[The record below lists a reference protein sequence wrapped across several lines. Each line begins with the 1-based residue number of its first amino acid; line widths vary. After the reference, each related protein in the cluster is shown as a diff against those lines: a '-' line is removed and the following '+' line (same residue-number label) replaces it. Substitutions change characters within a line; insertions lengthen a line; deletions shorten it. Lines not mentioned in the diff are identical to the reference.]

1 VIRPFFFLSRVSLS
15 TDRVWK
21 RYGDQNPYYGVL
33 TDPRYLAD
41 RMTDESRAAFFS
53 TGDAHVVQLL
63 DLIFRVVNPE
73 FVVNRV
79 LDFGCGV
86 GRLAIPFARHA
97 QGVDGMDISA
107 SMLKEARVNAAHFD
121 VDNVAFLESDD
132 ELTEATGLYSLVH
145 SYVVL
150 QHVPLRRGMRLLG
163 QLIDRIEPGGVGA
176 FHVTYG
182 SELSRG
188 SRAFRRIRL
197 LFPPLH
203 WAVNIVR
210 GRPLRTPMM
219 QMNLYDLGN
228 VVRAVQTRGEVNA
241 IHVQLTEHSGFL
253 GAFIFFQRPYAAQND

>member
-1 VIRPFFFLSRVSLS
+1 MIRPAFILSRVGLS
-15 TDRVWK
+15 TDRAWK

-41 RMTDESRAAFFS
+41 RLTDEARAAFFA
-53 TGDAHVVQLL
+53 TGDDHVVHVL
-63 DLIFRVVNPE
+63 DLISRAVSPG

-86 GRLAIPFARHA
+86 GRLTIPFARYTKGA
-97 QGVDGMDISA
+97 VGVDISA
-107 SMLKEARVNAAHFD
+107 SMLREARANAAHLK
-121 VDNVAFLESDD
+121 VANVVFLESDD
-132 ELTEATGLYSLVH
+132 ELTKATGLYSLVH

-176 FHVTYG
+176 FHVTYA
-182 SELSRG
+182 SQRSRG
-188 SRAFRRIRL
+188 SRAFRRVRL

-203 WAVNIVR
+203 WAVNVAR

-219 QMNLYDLGN
+219 QMNLYDLGD
-228 VVRAVQTRGEVNA
+228 VVRMVQTRGEARA
-241 IHVQLTEHSGFL
+241 IHTELTEHSGFL
-253 GAFIFFQRPYAAQND
+253 GAFILFRRPDSAHND